1 MENPFK
7 YLRNGEWQMLLKDA
21 QQKQFGPD
29 EILLEEGH
37 KPAGILIVQSGEVKV
52 CRNHSGFMIELAS
65 AGPGTIFG
73 EMSFIE
79 SEPANAS
86 VVTKGD
92 VEILYITHDHVQ
104 SIIRENPGFF
114 GRFFQSLAYIL
125 SQRLRETTG
134 QVTGK
139 DGNETADAWKGND

>member
-7 YLRNGEWQMLLKDA
+7 YLRDAEWKALLANA
-21 QQKQFGPD
+21 QIKEFAPD
-29 EILLEEGH
+29 DIILEEGH
-37 KPAGILIVQSGEVKV
+37 KPGGIIVVRAGEVKV
-52 CRNHSGFMIELAS
+52 CRDTAGFMIELS
-65 AGPGTIFG
+65 EAGPGEVYG

-86 VVTKGD
+86 VIAKTN
-92 VEILYITHDHVQ
+92 VELLYITHAHVQ

-114 GRFFQSLAYIL
+114 GRFFQSLAYLL

-134 QVTGK
+134 QVA
-139 DGNETADAWKGND
+139 DQRAEDSWHET

>member
-1 MENPFK
+1 MENPLK
-7 YLRNGEWQMLLKDA
+7 YLRNAEWQALLANSETK
-21 QQKQFGPD
+21 KFGPD

-37 KPAGILIVQSGEVKV
+37 KPNGILVVCSGKVKV
-52 CRNHSGFMIELAS
+52 CRNHSGFQIELAEE
-65 AGPGTIFG
+65 GPGTIFG

-86 VVTKGD
+86 VITKTD
-92 VEILYITHDHVQ
+92 VEILYITHEHVQ

-114 GRFFQSLAYIL
+114 GRFFQSLAYLL

-134 QVTGK
+134 QVTEGRK
-139 DGNETADAWKGND
+139 VDAWVTDE

>member
-7 YLRNGEWQMLLKDA
+7 YLRAAEWQQLLSQA
-21 QQKQFGPD
+21 QVRDFGPD
-29 EILLEEGH
+29 QVLLDEGQ
-37 KPAGILIVQSGEVKV
+37 KPGGIIVIRSGEVKV
-52 CRNHSGFMIELAS
+52 CRDHSGFKIELAS
-65 AGPGTIFG
+65 EGPGAIFG

-79 SEPANAS
+79 AEPANAS
-86 VVTKGD
+86 VISKTD
-92 VEILYITHDHVQ
+92 VEILYITHEHVQ

-134 QVTGK
+134 QVTRSDK
-139 DGNETADAWKGND
+139 DVWAASIE

>member
-7 YLRNGEWQMLLKDA
+7 FLRDAEWKALLGNA
-21 QQKQFGPD
+21 QLKEFEPED
-29 EILLEEGH
+29 VILEEGH
-37 KPAGILIVQSGEVKV
+37 KPGGIIIIRSGEVKV
-52 CRNHSGFMIELAS
+52 CRDHAGFQIELS
-65 AGPGTIFG
+65 EAGPGEIFG

-79 SEPANAS
+79 AEPANAS
-86 VVTKGD
+86 VIAKTKVQLMYVT
-92 VEILYITHDHVQ
+92 HAQVQ

-134 QVTGK
+134 QVAG
-139 DGNETADAWKGND
+139 ERATADGWQET

>member
-7 YLRNGEWQMLLKDA
+7 FLRDAEWKALLASA
-21 QQKQFGPD
+21 QLKEFAAD
-29 EILLEEGH
+29 DVILEEGH
-37 KPAGILIVQSGEVKV
+37 KPGGIIVIRSGEVKV
-52 CRNHSGFMIELAS
+52 CRDHGGFLIELS
-65 AGPGTIFG
+65 EAGPGEIYG

-86 VVTKGD
+86 VLAKTR
-92 VEILYITHDHVQ
+92 VELLYITHAQVQ
-104 SIIRENPGFF
+104 SVIRENPGFF

-134 QVTGK
+134 QVATQRV
-139 DGNETADAWKGND
+139 DSWQDT

>member
-7 YLRNGEWQMLLKDA
+7 FLRDAEWKALLASA
-21 QQKQFGPD
+21 QVKKFAPE
-29 EILLEEGH
+29 EIILEEGH
-37 KPAGILIVQSGEVKV
+37 KPGGILVVRSGEVKV
-52 CRNHSGFMIELAS
+52 CRDHAGFQIELS
-65 AGPGTIFG
+65 EAGPGEIFG

-86 VVTKGD
+86 VIARTD
-92 VEILYITHDHVQ
+92 VELMYVTHAQVQ

-114 GRFFQSLAYIL
+114 GRFFQSLAFIL

-134 QVTGK
+134 QVATQRS
-139 DGNETADAWKGND
+139 ADTWQDV

>member
-7 YLRNGEWQMLLKDA
+7 FLRDGEWKVLLASA
-21 QQKQFGPD
+21 QHKEFAPD
-29 EILLEEGH
+29 QIILEEGH
-37 KPAGILIVQSGEVKV
+37 KPGGIIAIASGEVKV
-52 CRNHSGFMIELAS
+52 CRDHAGFQIELS
-65 AGPGTIFG
+65 EAGPGEIYG

-79 SEPANAS
+79 AEPANAS
-86 VVTKGD
+86 VIAKTA
-92 VEILYITHDHVQ
+92 VEVLYITHAQVQ

-134 QVTGK
+134 QVT
-139 DGNETADAWKGND
+139 TQRADTWQDT

>member
-1 MENPFK
+1 MDNPFK
-7 YLRNGEWQMLLKDA
+7 YLRTAEWQQLLSRAQVKD
-21 QQKQFGPD
+21 FGPD
-29 EILLEEGH
+29 HVLLEEGH
-37 KPAGILIVQSGEVKV
+37 KPGGILIIRSGEVKV
-52 CRNHSGFMIELAS
+52 CRDHSGFIIELAS

-86 VVTKGD
+86 VITKSD
-92 VEILYITHDHVQ
+92 VEILYITHEHVQ

-134 QVTGK
+134 QVTRSDK
-139 DGNETADAWKGND
+139 DVWAATNE